1 MHSDQSADPTK
12 SARFRRSQMESC
24 FGCRVYKSDSEFF
37 FEARGGQ
44 LCFSANGKKPKKA
57 TQFQSYFNHIV
68 AYTPVVCRIDPAIVD
83 SSLAIH
89 NHAPLNPSLEMSE
102 PAIKERFAPLVVE
115 GEVPLAGLHHKAEL
129 GESHYL
135 KKRIICCFPT
145 GEHDN
150 SMLVTNRRIMLY
162 NIEKE
167 KAPCCSTFFC
177 SIFFCAGCKQGK
189 SMATHSVTIADAQY
203 LEGAQLFYMGP
214 TFRLCCCGLW
224 CKKKT
229 YNPRYDLVR
238 TEIHI
243 DGIDFRQKFLGARPS
258 TLTNRM
264 FQIISA
270 VSQAA
275 QIDKIAAERFVED
288 GLARKFVEQD
298 HSQRFVQMPIPIN
311 SIESHRENVGKLQAS
326 LDPQHSPS
334 SFFLNH
340 DEHILQVIMS
350 DATNPVVHFTLF
362 WILSF
367 VWKVITTCF
376 FWLCMY
382 EMGQETIKNVLILTN
397 QRLIKFKESTGSK
410 NGDFPRRCAPPS
422 MS

>member
-115 GEVPLAGLHHKAEL
+115 GEVPLAGLHHKSEL
-129 GESHYL
+129 VEGKGL
-135 KKRIICCFPT
+135 KKRFFCCFPT
-145 GEHDN
+145 EEYDN

-167 KAPCCSTFFC
+167 KAPCCLTFFC
-177 SIFFCAGCKQGK
+177 SIFFCACCKQGK
-189 SMATHSVTIADAQY
+189 SMATHTVTIADAQY

-258 TLTNRM
+258 THTNRM

-275 QIDKIAAERFVED
+275 RIDKIAAERFVGD
-288 GLARKFVEQD
+288 GLARQFVEQD
-298 HSQRFVQMPIPIN
+298 HSQRFVQRSTSN
-311 SIESHRENVGKLQAS
+311 
-326 LDPQHSPS
+326 
-334 SFFLNH
+334 
-340 DEHILQVIMS
+340 
-350 DATNPVVHFTLF
+350 
-362 WILSF
+362 
-367 VWKVITTCF
+367 TTCF
-376 FWLCMY
+376 SSVNIFR
-382 EMGQETIKNVLILTN
+382 VLIFA
-397 QRLIKFKESTGSK
+397 LILYLVYVYFLSYQINRIRSP
-410 NGDFPRRCAPPS
+410 F
-422 MS
+422 